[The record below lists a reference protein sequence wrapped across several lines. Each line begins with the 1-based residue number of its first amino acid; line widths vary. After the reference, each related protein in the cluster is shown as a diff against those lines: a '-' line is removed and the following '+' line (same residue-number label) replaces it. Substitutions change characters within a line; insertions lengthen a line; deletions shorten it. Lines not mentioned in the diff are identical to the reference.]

1 MGRASE
7 KRIARVRSL
16 LLQTLADIVREEL
29 DDPRLQL
36 VSFTDAKLA
45 RDLSSAQVKVVS
57 IAGGEDATAQCV
69 VALESAKHIIWN
81 RLRDETDLRTVP
93 RLTFCVDY
101 GPQYQNEIE
110 QILRRIPVPG
120 SDEQDGDSEEAV
132 TLPET
137 EADD

>member
-16 LLQTLADIVREEL
+16 LLQTLSDIVREEL

-45 RDLSSAQVKVVS
+45 RDLSSAQVKVVC
-57 IAGGEDATAQCV
+57 AVGGEDAATQCV
-69 VALESAKHIIWN
+69 TALESAKHVIWN
-81 RLRDETDLRTVP
+81 RLRDKTDLRIVP
-93 RLTFCVDY
+93 TLTFCVDR
-101 GPQYQNEIE
+101 GPLYQDEIE
-110 QILRRIPVPG
+110 QILRRIQPPAA
-120 SDEQDGDSEEAV
+120 EETDGENQASAQ
-132 TLPET
+132 LPET